1 MIELITF
8 STITCSQLNSMV
20 SRISLKENLT
30 DQQKVEIYS
39 ELRKYNPKCK
49 LKPKNK

>member
-1 MIELITF
+1 MIELIAF
-8 STITCSQLNSMV
+8 STITCSKLNSMV
-20 SRISLKENLT
+20 SRISLQENLT

-49 LKPKNK
+49 FTSKNK